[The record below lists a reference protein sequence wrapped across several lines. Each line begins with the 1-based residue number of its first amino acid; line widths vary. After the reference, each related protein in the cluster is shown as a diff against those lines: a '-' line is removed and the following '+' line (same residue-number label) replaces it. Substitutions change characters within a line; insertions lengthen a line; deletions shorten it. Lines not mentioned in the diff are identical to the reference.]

1 MAIGTF
7 LEGAELS
14 FEGFLSRDSK
24 ESLNRLFLWGRFV
37 ISHWWS
43 SAWSLLPN
51 FLEEVLQ
58 LLVGASPCVTSAKGS
73 LKSDVTT
80 GLHEKLALCA
90 VENEPNSSLIQARGN
105 PFE

>member
-1 MAIGTF
+1 MG
-7 LEGAELS
+7 EVC
-14 FEGFLSRDSK
+14 DK
-24 ESLNRLFLWGRFV
+24 P
-37 ISHWWS
+37 WWS
-43 SAWSLLPN
+43 SAWSLPPN

-58 LLVGASPCVTSAKGS
+58 LLIGASPCVTSAKGS